1 MKNDQPIGSALTTHV
16 QFVCVIL
23 YRIKHGIGYEIVMRS
38 SDQLPIVRLARR
50 VTSQTIIRDYELRIH
65 NFPPSLFW
73 ERELSG
79 DRGGCQDDV
88 RG

>member
-1 MKNDQPIGSALTTHV
+1 MCHIVSAKT
-16 QFVCVIL
+16 
-23 YRIKHGIGYEIVMRS
+23 RYEIVMRG
-38 SDQLPIVRLARR
+38 SDQLPIGRLARR
-50 VTSQTIIRDYELRIH
+50 VTSQTIISDYELRIH

-73 ERELSG
+73 ELSG